1 MAVSARAALLVLGVA
16 GIELAHIALVV
27 LVDGVVHRLPGSQ
40 TVETGEGGLGLQQCQ
55 CLTVGD
61 EVVVPCT
68 EHIGLRTS
76 DILLAQVGILHIAHG
91 MGIGRMVDV
100 IEVAHEVA
108 PLHRTCLRCE
118 ELFAICGI
126 LAEQGTARDVLRGL
140 HTTIHHEVVRL
151 THQSVGGIALVA
163 ASHEVAQSL
172 QFLRKRRVVARCEQT
187 DAEDFHLRALL
198 DDADGMLGVDDEVGD
213 DGAVAVGTHV
223 VECLSGIVEEVAV
236 GHIYVGEGVEP
247 SVEDAEEGTTRGVSD
262 GGEGPVLQV
271 DVGGDVHPELTVH
284 QRTVET
290 IGSVEHRLVI
300 VGGVIAVGGRIGVV
314 EHEAVSLRLFLGDFL
329 RLLAVHHL
337 IPFPAFLQSGGG
349 IVGIFFSPR

>member
-1 MAVSARAALLVLGVA
+1 
-16 GIELAHIALVV
+16 
-27 LVDGVVHRLPGSQ
+27 
-40 TVETGEGGLGLQQCQ
+40 
-55 CLTVGD
+55 
-61 EVVVPCT
+61 
-68 EHIGLRTS
+68 
-76 DILLAQVGILHIAHG
+76 
-91 MGIGRMVDV
+91 
-100 IEVAHEVA
+100 
-108 PLHRTCLRCE
+108 
-118 ELFAICGI
+118 
-126 LAEQGTARDVLRGL
+126 
-140 HTTIHHEVVRL
+140 
-151 THQSVGGIALVA
+151 
-163 ASHEVAQSL
+163 
-172 QFLRKRRVVARCEQT
+172 
-187 DAEDFHLRALL
+187 
-198 DDADGMLGVDDEVGD
+198 MLGVDDEVGD

-236 GHIYVGEGVEP
+236 SHIYIGEGVEP
-247 SVEDAEEGTTRGVSD
+247 SVEDAEEGTTRGVGD

-337 IPFPAFLQSGGG
+337 IPFPAFLQSFGG